1 MREASTSPAPRCP
14 SGGSPPPPPRP
25 CGLRR
30 AIQSGNAA
38 EIRRL
43 SKADADSLRVP
54 LPGADLPLH
63 YAVKTRCSPDVLEAL
78 LEGGACVTDQGVA
91 GESIL
96 SMMVKSDMAKKEDD
110 EPPFPMFAFPDLSA
124 QRGLHAFP
132 FPLAPCPLPP
142 FVNNLKE
149 MWEEEPVT
157 TDVEDQ
163 LISIASCLLDFGAD
177 PLQEEAD
184 GKSAAN
190 LAEQGSRPRL
200 ASLLRHHGDRQVAKA
215 VQQQRLLERL
225 PVDVERHALSF
236 LIPEGW

>member
-1 MREASTSPAPRCP
+1 MREASTSPAPRRSRCP
-14 SGGSPPPPPRP
+14 SFGSPPPPPRP
-25 CGLRR
+25 CGLQR

-43 SKADADSLRVP
+43 SKADAGSLRVP
-54 LPGADLPLH
+54 LSGADLPLH
-63 YAVKTRCSPDVLEAL
+63 YAVKTGCSTAVLEAL
-78 LEGGACVTDQGVA
+78 LEGGACVTDQGTA

-96 SMMVKSDMAKKEDD
+96 YMMMKSDMAKKDD
-110 EPPFPMFAFPDLSA
+110 EPPFPMFAFLDLSA
-124 QRGLHAFP
+124 RHGLHAAP
-132 FPLAPCPLPP
+132 FPLPP

-225 PVDVERHALSF
+225 PVDVERHALGF